1 MNPNSQVG
9 RILIVGGVVMIVAGL
24 LFLAGARFPWL
35 LQWLRPGHLP
45 GDFVWT
51 NASGSF
57 RIYFPIATSLLLSLL
72 LTLIF
77 RLFR

>member
-1 MNPNSQVG
+1 MNASSQFG
-9 RILIVGGVVMIVAGL
+9 RVLIVGGVVMIVVGL
-24 LFLAGARFPWL
+24 LFLAGVRLP
-35 LQWLRPGHLP
+35 WLRPGHLP

-51 NASGSF
+51 NTSGSF
-57 RIYFPIATSLLLSLL
+57 RLYFPLATSLLLSLL

>member
-1 MNPNSQVG
+1 MNPNSQLG
-9 RILIVGGVVMIVAGL
+9 RVLIVGGVVMIVVGL
-24 LFLAGARFPWL
+24 LFLAGLRL
-35 LQWLRPGHLP
+35 SWLRPGHLP

-57 RIYFPIATSLLLSLL
+57 RLYFPLATSLLLSLL

>member
-1 MNPNSQVG
+1 MMNANSQFG
-9 RILIVGGVVMIVAGL
+9 RVLIVGGVVMIVVGL
-24 LFLAGARFPWL
+24 LFFAGVRLP
-35 LQWLRPGHLP
+35 WLRPGHLP

-57 RIYFPIATSLLLSLL
+57 RLYFPLATSLLLSLL
-72 LTLIF
+72 LTRIF